1 MLGVDASV
9 SGDST
14 ALVGVARHPDRPG
27 HPMELVV
34 RIARIWQTTPAHPM
48 DYEAT
53 VIQAIREACAQWN
66 VVEVTYDPYQLHDP
80 MLRLRRE
87 NRIKVL
93 EFSEQGRRD
102 GSLRDPLRSLP
113 TTDHGSDRYERSM
126 PRQDHA
132 DRPRQ
137 TAWSGSPT

>member
-1 MLGVDASV
+1 MPPEWWEACADAPAPLPAPDLAHALVLGVDASV

-34 RIARIWQTTPAHPM
+34 RIARIWQPTPAHPM

-53 VIQAIREACAQWN
+53 VMQAIREACAQWN
-66 VVEVTYDPYQLHDP
+66 VMEVTYDPYQLHNP

-87 NRIKVL
+87 NRVKVL
-93 EFSEQGRRD
+93 FRGGISCLWRLQF
-102 GSLRDPLRSLP
+102 
-113 TTDHGSDRYERSM
+113 
-126 PRQDHA
+126 
-132 DRPRQ
+132 
-137 TAWSGSPT
+137 

>member
-9 SGDST
+9 SGGST

-34 RIARIWQTTPAHPM
+34 RIARIWQPTPAHPM

-53 VIQAIREACAQWN
+53 VMQAIREACAQWN

-87 NRIKVL
+87 NRVKVL
-93 EFSEQGRRD
+93 EFSQQGREARRRSGVRP
-102 GSLRDPLRSLP
+102 GSRPARP
-113 TTDHGSDRYERSM
+113 VAP
-126 PRQDHA
+126 PRMVN
-132 DRPRQ
+132 
-137 TAWSGSPT
+137 G